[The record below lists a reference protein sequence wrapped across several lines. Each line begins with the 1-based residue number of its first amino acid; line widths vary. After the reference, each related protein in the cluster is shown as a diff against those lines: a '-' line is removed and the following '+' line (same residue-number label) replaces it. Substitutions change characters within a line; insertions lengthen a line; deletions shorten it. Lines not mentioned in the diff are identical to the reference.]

1 MGRKLQ
7 TPTELGGESSA
18 IQKPG
23 TYHCSITHSA
33 DGESTRGKPTNC
45 CSAILSVL
53 AGTEPDQIEKEFHLH
68 LYDPDL
74 SKLEKEQEW
83 PAKKQAA
90 YAIAINQMDPS
101 QLGNECDVDFDNAE
115 GQQVVITLSHGQKK
129 IEKKDGSEEWVEDTS
144 KLKLHYANIY
154 HVDDPRAKEFPK
166 NKEALA
172 LLPAELRK
180 KSEYF
185 EALTKKNS
193 APAMEPKER
202 ITDEQLAGL

>member
-1 MGRKLQ
+1 MGRKFQ
-7 TPTELGGESSA
+7 SATDVGGESSA

-53 AGTEPDQIEKEFHLH
+53 AGTESDQAEKEFHLH
-68 LYDPDL
+68 LYDPDM
-74 SKLEKEQEW
+74 SKAESAQEW
-83 PAKKQAA
+83 ATKKQTA

-101 QLGNECDVDFDNAE
+101 QLGGECDVEFGKAE
-115 GQQVVITLSHGQKK
+115 GQQIIITLDENEYEGKK
-129 IEKKDGSEEWVEDTS
+129 RLDLS
-144 KLKLHYANIY
+144 YANIY

-172 LLPAELRK
+172 LLPAECRK
-180 KSEYF
+180 NPEYF